1 MGGPGK
7 RAGPGEGLTGEVM
20 FKKIATGMLAFAA
33 AGAVAV
39 SMPAAAVA
47 GSYDYSEHWGSV
59 HSKNHLAKAK
69 GWVGVEWDED
79 QTSNTVHVRGKL
91 YDLDKRTYKQG
102 GKCAY
107 VKFQTAS
114 FDHVWDDVHARK
126 YCGFPGYKKFDFQ
139 TDEVSSLRVKVC
151 QIHPHKHW
159 VSKCGDWEYLYTIES
174 E

>member
-1 MGGPGK
+1 MARPGST
-7 RAGPGEGLTGEVM
+7 AGPGEGLTGEVM

-107 VKFQTAS
+107 VKFQTDRKS
-114 FDHVWDDVHARK
+114 TRLNSSHVKISYAVF
-126 YCGFPGYKKFDFQ
+126 CLKKKRLQ
-139 TDEVSSLRVKVC
+139 HRLR
-151 QIHPHKHW
+151 
-159 VSKCGDWEYLYTIES
+159 SGGG
-174 E
+174 